1 MAKIDILLKALGTI
15 ADYDY
20 SSDRDG
26 ICPYGCDTPF
36 IARLA
41 LKKYAEETDAPDKE
55 KVCPRCNGY
64 GYDRRKRNCLNCGGT
79 GYVKKAGGAPDKEGL

>member
-1 MAKIDILLKALGTI
+1 MTEIETVGELRDFIDPFMEETRITPIDILLKALGTI

-55 KVCPRCNGY
+55 
-64 GYDRRKRNCLNCGGT
+64 
-79 GYVKKAGGAPDKEGL
+79 GL